1 MSADDKTIAV
11 YNAKAQDYATHF
23 NSGGTPGKHLSRF
36 MDAVADGGRVL
47 DLGCGP
53 ANASRFMMEAGFD
66 VDALDAS
73 REMVRVAAEV
83 NGVTARLGT
92 FDDVTDV
99 AVYDGVWANFSLLHA
114 PKDRLPTY
122 LAALATAL
130 KTNGIF
136 HIGMKV
142 GDGMAR
148 DGLDRRYSYVQRD
161 ELAGL
166 LADAGLIVTATDEGH
181 EVGLAGTDD
190 PWVVMMAR
198 KDG

>member
-23 NSGGTPGKHLSRF
+23 NSGGTPGKHLNRF

-83 NGVTARLGT
+83 NGVNARLGT

-99 AVYDGVWANFSLLHA
+99 MVYDGVWANFSLLHA
-114 PKDRLPTY
+114 LKDRLPTY

-130 KTNGIF
+130 KPNGIF

-166 LADAGLIVTATDEGH
+166 LADAGLTVTATDEGH
-181 EVGLAGTDD
+181 EVGLAGTND

-198 KDG
+198 KNG